1 MNDNQ
6 SFMYE
11 ANDVYSGG
19 IIQLTTIVNY
29 NYKVWKIKIIKKYIR
44 QLWG

>member
-19 IIQLTTIVNY
+19 IIQLLITTI
-29 NYKVWKIKIIKKYIR
+29 KYEK
-44 QLWG
+44 